1 MTCTDI
7 HPTPS
12 GSVSYAIS
20 MLEDQAMP
28 SEEIAAMVRAHDP
41 ELVRRYLELHRER
54 LKEHLADQQRT
65 LDLLERLLIAEWSGS
80 GTDQLG
86 GRGRHDQRRE
96 QHHRPGP

>member
-86 GRGRHDQRRE
+86 GRG
-96 QHHRPGP
+96 PS